1 MGRLKGGTQEGSEW
15 KPKNKHRS
23 ICLHSFSDL
32 SHVSAATF
40 MYLLKDCYLY
50 GTHKA
55 TPKFR
60 VLHQQVKGA
69 LNNGPQPGPFTY
81 IVQCMY
87 IIPLLGQSHAE
98 GFSHMLIS
106 SLRHLKS
113 VESVQKDFID
123 AKCLAAQL
131 VLDILASV
139 VPHEERIL
147 VKLLETFDIELK
159 DMAHALCGSE
169 LGDEDLTKTREHL
182 KQYVQ
187 SFMKSESYVTA
198 VALMTRFNIQCCDE
212 SFLIKLIGSN
222 QLKAAEEWAAFMG
235 KEMIILIIQKYLD
248 IKMLKSAN
256 ELVKQ
261 YDLTEEFPDVNYLY
275 KESSLKKLAEKGCWE
290 VAEVRAK
297 KETKLMEYLV
307 YLAMEA
313 GYMEKVDELCER
325 YSLEGYV
332 NSLVPEEVLSRSDY
346 LDLKKLILEEIVWV
360 DEINGL
366 INATSYIEACK
377 IIGVDC
383 EWKPNYEKGSKP
395 NKVSII
401 QIASDKKAFIFDL
414 IKLYEDDPKEL
425 DCCFRRIMCS
435 SNILKLA
442 KGYNLQCDLHQ
453 LSQSY
458 GELLCFQSYEML
470 LDIQKLFKETT
481 GGLSGL
487 SKKILGAGLNKTRRN
502 SNWEQRPLTQN
513 QKEYAA
519 LDAVVLVHIFHH
531 VRGQPQFGV
540 NEGRQ
545 AEWKSHILPFTG
557 FPGKSCT

>member
-1 MGRLKGGTQEGSEW
+1 MGCFKAETQEGCESNQHNEQQ
-15 KPKNKHRS
+15 S

-60 VLHQQVKGA
+60 ILQQQVKRA

-87 IIPLLGQSHAE
+87 IIPLLGQTYAE
-98 GFSHMLIS
+98 GFSHMLMS

-113 VESVQKDFID
+113 VESVQKDFFD
-123 AKCLAAQL
+123 AKHLAARL
-131 VLDILASV
+131 VLGILASV
-139 VPHEERIL
+139 VHHEERIL
-147 VKLLETFDIELK
+147 VKLLETFDIELR
-159 DMAHALCGSE
+159 DMAHVLYGSE
-169 LGDEDLTKTREHL
+169 LGDEDLVKATGHL

-187 SFMKSESYVTA
+187 CLMKSESYVTA
-198 VALMTRFNIQCCDE
+198 VTLITRFSIQCCDE
-212 SFLIKLIGSN
+212 SFLIKLIESN
-222 QLKAAEEWAAFMG
+222 QFKAAEKWAAFMG
-235 KEMIILIIQKYLD
+235 KEMICLIIQKYLD
-248 IKMLKSAN
+248 LRMIKSAN
-256 ELVKQ
+256 DLVKQ

-275 KESSLKKLAEKGCWE
+275 KESLLKKLAEKGCWDI
-290 VAEVRAK
+290 AEVRAK

-307 YLAMEA
+307 CLAMEA
-313 GYMEKVDELCER
+313 GYMEKVDELCQR

-332 NSLVPEEVLSRSDY
+332 NSLVPEEIFCGSDY
-346 LDLKKLILEEIVWV
+346 LDLKKLVLEEIVWV

-366 INATSYIEACK
+366 LNATSYIEACK

-383 EWKPNYEKGSKP
+383 EWKPNFEKGSRP

-414 IKLYEDDPKEL
+414 IKLYEDDPKVL
-425 DCCFRRIMCS
+425 DSCFRRIMCS
-435 SNILKLA
+435 SNILKL
-442 KGYNLQCDLHQ
+442 GYNLQCDLHQ

-458 GELLCFQSYEML
+458 GELECFQSYEML
-470 LDIQKLFKETT
+470 LDIQKLFKGAT

-502 SNWEQRPLTQN
+502 SNWEQRPLSQN

-531 VRGQPQFGV
+531 VKGQPQFGV
-540 NEGRQ
+540 TEGCKV
-545 AEWKSHILPFTG
+545 EWKSHIVSRVNSSRNPLRF
-557 FPGKSCT
+557 

>member
-1 MGRLKGGTQEGSEW
+1 MGRLKARAREASESNQ
-15 KPKNKHRS
+15 KNEHRS

-40 MYLLKDCYLY
+40 MYLLKDCYFY

-55 TPKFR
+55 TAKFR
-60 VLHQQVKGA
+60 ILQQQVKRA
-69 LNNGPQPGPFTY
+69 LNNAPQPGPFTY

-123 AKCLAAQL
+123 AKCLAARL

-159 DMAHALCGSE
+159 DMAHAFRGSE
-169 LGDEDLTKTREHL
+169 LGDEDLAAAREHL
-182 KQYVQ
+182 KQHVQ
-187 SFMKSESYVTA
+187 YFMKSESYVTA
-198 VALMTRFNIQCCDE
+198 VALMTRFSIQCCDE
-212 SFLIKLIGSN
+212 SFLMKLIGSK
-222 QLKAAEEWAAFMG
+222 QYKAAEEWAAFMG

-248 IKMLKSAN
+248 VKMLKSAN

-261 YDLTEEFPDVNYLY
+261 YDLAEEFPDVNYLY
-275 KESSLKKLAEKGCWE
+275 KESLLKKLAEKGCWD

-297 KETKLMEYLV
+297 KDTKLMEYLV

-332 NSLVPEEVLSRSDY
+332 NSLVPEEVMCQSDY
-346 LDLKKLILEEIVWV
+346 LELKKLILEEIVWV

-366 INATSYIEACK
+366 LSATTYIEACK

-383 EWKPNYEKGSKP
+383 EWKPNYEKGSRP
-395 NKVSII
+395 NKVAII

-414 IKLYEDDPKEL
+414 IKLYEDDPKAL

-435 SNILKLA
+435 SNILKL
-442 KGYNLQCDLHQ
+442 GYNLQCDLHQ

-502 SNWEQRPLTQN
+502 SDWEQRPLSQN

-519 LDAVVLVHIFHH
+519 LDAAVLVHIFHH

-545 AEWKSHILPFTG
+545 VEWKSHIVSRVNRARSPLRF
-557 FPGKSCT
+557 

>member
-1 MGRLKGGTQEGSEW
+1 MGCSKTQTQEDSEF
-15 KPKNKHRS
+15 NQCNEERS
-23 ICLHSFSDL
+23 LCLHSFSDL

-50 GTHKA
+50 GTDKA
-55 TPKFR
+55 TPKFKILQLQVKR
-60 VLHQQVKGA
+60 VL
-69 LNNGPQPGPFTY
+69 NNDPQPGPFTY
-81 IVQCMY
+81 VVQCMY
-87 IIPLLGQSHAE
+87 IVPLLGKTHAE

-113 VESVQKDFID
+113 VESVQKDFLD
-123 AKCLAAQL
+123 AKHLAARL
-131 VLDILASV
+131 ILDIVASI

-147 VKLLETFDIELK
+147 IKLLEAYDIELR
-159 DMAHALCGSE
+159 DMADALYGSE
-169 LGDEDLTKTREHL
+169 LGDEDLVKAKEHL

-187 SFMKSESYVTA
+187 CLMESESYVTA
-198 VALMTRFNIQCCDE
+198 VNLITRFSIQCYDE
-212 SFLIKLIGSN
+212 SFLTKLIEN
-222 QLKAAEEWAAFMG
+222 NHLEAAEKWAVFMG
-235 KEMIILIIQKYLD
+235 NEMICLIIQTYLD
-248 IKMLKSAN
+248 IKMLKRAN

-261 YDLTEEFPDVNYLY
+261 HDLTEKFPDVNYLY
-275 KESSLKKLAEKGCWE
+275 KESVLKKLAEKGCWDI
-290 VAEVRAK
+290 AEVRAK

-313 GYMEKVDELCER
+313 GYMEKVEELCQR

-332 NSLVPEEVLSRSDY
+332 NSLVPEEICCGSDY
-346 LDLKKLILEEIVWV
+346 LDLKELILEDIIWV
-360 DEINGL
+360 DEIDGL
-366 INATSYIEACK
+366 LNSISYIEACK

-383 EWKPNYEKGSKP
+383 EWKPNFEKGSKP

-414 IKLYEDDPKEL
+414 IKLYEDDPKVL
-425 DCCFRRIMCS
+425 DSCFRRIMCS
-435 SNILKLA
+435 SNILKL
-442 KGYNLQCDLHQ
+442 GYNLQCDLHQ

-458 GELLCFQSYEML
+458 GELKCFQSYEML
-470 LDIQKLFKETT
+470 LDIQKLFKGTT

-531 VRGQPQFGV
+531 VKGQPQFGV
-540 NEGRQ
+540 TEGCKV
-545 AEWKSHILPFTG
+545 EWKSHIVSRVKNSRSTLRF
-557 FPGKSCT
+557 

>member
-1 MGRLKGGTQEGSEW
+1 MGCLKAVIQEDYESSQNSEY
-15 KPKNKHRS
+15 RS

-40 MYLLKDCYLY
+40 MYLLKDSYLY

-55 TPKFR
+55 TLKFR
-60 VLHQQVKGA
+60 ILQQQVKSA
-69 LNNGPQPGPFTY
+69 LHNAPQPGPFTY

-87 IIPLLGQSHAE
+87 IVPLLGHSHAE

-113 VESVQKDFID
+113 MESVQEDFID

-159 DMAHALCGSE
+159 DMAHALYGSK
-169 LGDEDLTKTREHL
+169 LDFGDVEKTREHL

-187 SFMKSESYVTA
+187 CFMKSESYVTA
-198 VALMTRFNIQCCDE
+198 VALITRFSIQCCDE
-212 SFLIKLIGSN
+212 SFLITLMGSN
-222 QLKAAEEWAAFMG
+222 QFKEAEEWAAFMG
-235 KEMIILIIQKYLD
+235 KEMIVVLIQKYLD
-248 IKMLKSAN
+248 IKMLKGAN

-275 KESSLKKLAEKGCWE
+275 KESSLKKLAEKGCWD

-313 GYMEKVDELCER
+313 GYMEKVDELCQR
-325 YSLEGYV
+325 YSLEGYA
-332 NSLVPEEVLSRSDY
+332 NSLVPEEVFCRSDY
-346 LDLKKLILEEIVWV
+346 LDLKTLILEEIVWV
-360 DEINGL
+360 DEIEGL
-366 INATSYIEACK
+366 LNATSYIEACK

-383 EWKPNYEKGSKP
+383 EWKPNFEKGSRP

-414 IKLYEDDPKEL
+414 IKLYEDDPKAL

-435 SNILKLA
+435 SNLLKL
-442 KGYNLQCDLHQ
+442 GYNLQCDLHQ

-458 GELLCFQSYEML
+458 GELQCFQSYEML

-502 SNWEQRPLTQN
+502 SNWEKRPLSQN

-540 NEGRQ
+540 TEGRQ
-545 AEWKSHILPFTG
+545 VEWKSHIVSRVNR
-557 FPGKSCT
+557 SCSPLRF

>member
-1 MGRLKGGTQEGSEW
+1 MGCFKAETQEGCESNQHIEQ
-15 KPKNKHRS
+15 RS

-60 VLHQQVKGA
+60 ILQQQVKRA

-87 IIPLLGQSHAE
+87 IIPLLGQTYAE
-98 GFSHMLIS
+98 GFSHMLMS

-113 VESVQKDFID
+113 VESVQKDFFD
-123 AKCLAAQL
+123 AKHLAARL

-139 VPHEERIL
+139 VHHEERIL
-147 VKLLETFDIELK
+147 VKLLETFDIELR
-159 DMAHALCGSE
+159 DMAHALYGSE
-169 LGDEDLTKTREHL
+169 LGDEDLVKATGHL

-187 SFMKSESYVTA
+187 CLMKSESYVTA
-198 VALMTRFNIQCCDE
+198 VTMITRFSIQCCDE
-212 SFLIKLIGSN
+212 SFLIKLIESN
-222 QLKAAEEWAAFMG
+222 QFKAAEKWAVFMG
-235 KEMIILIIQKYLD
+235 KEMICLIIQKYLD
-248 IKMLKSAN
+248 LKMIKSAN

-275 KESSLKKLAEKGCWE
+275 KESLLKKLAEKGCWDI
-290 VAEVRAK
+290 AEVRAK
-297 KETKLMEYLV
+297 METKLMEYLV

-313 GYMEKVDELCER
+313 GYMEKVDELCQR

-332 NSLVPEEVLSRSDY
+332 NSLVPEEIFCGSDD
-346 LDLKKLILEEIVWV
+346 LDLKKLVLEEIVWV

-366 INATSYIEACK
+366 LNATSYIEACK

-383 EWKPNYEKGSKP
+383 EWKPNFEKGSRP

-414 IKLYEDDPKEL
+414 IKLYEDDPKAL
-425 DCCFRRIMCS
+425 DSCFRRIMCS
-435 SNILKLA
+435 SNILKL
-442 KGYNLQCDLHQ
+442 GYNLQCDLHQ

-458 GELLCFQSYEML
+458 GELECFQSYEML
-470 LDIQKLFKETT
+470 LDIQKLFKGAT

-502 SNWEQRPLTQN
+502 SNWEQRPLSQN

-540 NEGRQ
+540 TEGCKV
-545 AEWKSHILPFTG
+545 EWKSHIVSRVNSSRNPLRF
-557 FPGKSCT
+557 

>member
-1 MGRLKGGTQEGSEW
+1 MGCFKAETQEGCESNQHNEQQ
-15 KPKNKHRS
+15 S

-60 VLHQQVKGA
+60 ILQQQVKRA

-87 IIPLLGQSHAE
+87 IIPLLGQTYAE
-98 GFSHMLIS
+98 GFSHMLMS

-113 VESVQKDFID
+113 VESVQKDFFD
-123 AKCLAAQL
+123 AKHLAARL
-131 VLDILASV
+131 VLGILASV
-139 VPHEERIL
+139 VHHEERIL
-147 VKLLETFDIELK
+147 VKLLETFDIELR
-159 DMAHALCGSE
+159 DMAHVLYGSE
-169 LGDEDLTKTREHL
+169 LGDEDLVKATGHL

-187 SFMKSESYVTA
+187 CLMKSESYVTA
-198 VALMTRFNIQCCDE
+198 VTLITRFSIQCCDE
-212 SFLIKLIGSN
+212 SFLIKLIESN
-222 QLKAAEEWAAFMG
+222 QFKAAEKWAAFMG
-235 KEMIILIIQKYLD
+235 KEMICLIIQKYLD
-248 IKMLKSAN
+248 LRMIKSAN
-256 ELVKQ
+256 DLVKQ

-275 KESSLKKLAEKGCWE
+275 KESLLKKLAEKGCWDI
-290 VAEVRAK
+290 AEVRAK

-307 YLAMEA
+307 CLAMEA
-313 GYMEKVDELCER
+313 GYMEKVDELCQR

-332 NSLVPEEVLSRSDY
+332 NSLVPEEIFCGSDY
-346 LDLKKLILEEIVWV
+346 LDLKKLVLEEIVWV

-366 INATSYIEACK
+366 LNATSYIEACK

-383 EWKPNYEKGSKP
+383 EWKPNFEKGCRP

-414 IKLYEDDPKEL
+414 IKLYEDDPKVL
-425 DCCFRRIMCS
+425 DSCFRRIMCS
-435 SNILKLA
+435 SNILKL
-442 KGYNLQCDLHQ
+442 GYNLQCDLHQ

-458 GELLCFQSYEML
+458 GELECFQSYEML
-470 LDIQKLFKETT
+470 LDIQKLFKGAT

-502 SNWEQRPLTQN
+502 SNWEQRPLSQN

-531 VRGQPQFGV
+531 VKGQPQFGV
-540 NEGRQ
+540 TEGCKV
-545 AEWKSHILPFTG
+545 EWKSHIVSRVNSSRNPLRF
-557 FPGKSCT
+557 

>member
-1 MGRLKGGTQEGSEW
+1 MGCFKTGTEEGSESN
-15 KPKNKHRS
+15 PNNENRS

-40 MYLLKDCYLY
+40 MYLLKDCYQY

-113 VESVQKDFID
+113 VESAQKDFID
-123 AKCLAAQL
+123 AKSLAAQL

-159 DMAHALCGSE
+159 DMAHVFCGSE
-169 LGDEDLTKTREHL
+169 MRDEDLVKTREHL

-187 SFMKSESYVTA
+187 YYMKSESYVTA
-198 VALMTRFNIQCCDE
+198 VALITRFSIQCCDE
-212 SFLIKLIGSN
+212 SSLIKLFGSN
-222 QLKAAEEWAAFMG
+222 QFKAAEEWAAFMG

-275 KESSLKKLAEKGCWE
+275 KESSLKKLAEKGCWD

-325 YSLEGYV
+325 YSLE
-332 NSLVPEEVLSRSDY
+332 VPEEVFCRSDY

-360 DEINGL
+360 DEIKGL
-366 INATSYIEACK
+366 ISATSYIEACK

-414 IKLYEDDPKEL
+414 IKLYEDDPKAL

-435 SNILKLA
+435 SNILKL
-442 KGYNLQCDLHQ
+442 GYNLQCDLHQ

-502 SNWEQRPLTQN
+502 SNWEQRPLTQY

-531 VRGQPQFGV
+531 VRGQQQFGV
-540 NEGRQ
+540 NLGRQ
-545 AEWKSHILPFTG
+545 VEWKSHIVSRVNRSRSPLRF
-557 FPGKSCT
+557 

>member
-1 MGRLKGGTQEGSEW
+1 MGCSKTQTQEDSEF
-15 KPKNKHRS
+15 NQCNEERS
-23 ICLHSFSDL
+23 LCLHSFSDL

-50 GTHKA
+50 GTDKA
-55 TPKFR
+55 TPKFKI
-60 VLHQQVKGA
+60 LQLQVKRA
-69 LNNGPQPGPFTY
+69 LNNDPQPGPFTY
-81 IVQCMY
+81 VVQCMY
-87 IIPLLGQSHAE
+87 IVPLLGKTHAE

-113 VESVQKDFID
+113 VESVQKDFLD
-123 AKCLAAQL
+123 AKHLAARL
-131 VLDILASV
+131 ILDIVASI

-147 VKLLETFDIELK
+147 IKLLEVYDIELR
-159 DMAHALCGSE
+159 DMADALYGSE
-169 LGDEDLTKTREHL
+169 LGDEDLVKAKEHL

-187 SFMKSESYVTA
+187 CLMESESYVTA
-198 VALMTRFNIQCCDE
+198 VNLITRFSIQCYDE
-212 SFLIKLIGSN
+212 SFLTKLIEN
-222 QLKAAEEWAAFMG
+222 NHLEAAEKWAVFMG
-235 KEMIILIIQKYLD
+235 NEMICLIIQTYLD
-248 IKMLKSAN
+248 IKMLKRAN

-261 YDLTEEFPDVNYLY
+261 HDLTEKFPDVNYLY
-275 KESSLKKLAEKGCWE
+275 KESVLKKLAEKGCWDI
-290 VAEVRAK
+290 AEVRAK

-313 GYMEKVDELCER
+313 GYMEKVEELCQR

-332 NSLVPEEVLSRSDY
+332 NSLVPEEICCGSDY
-346 LDLKKLILEEIVWV
+346 LDLKELILEDIIWV
-360 DEINGL
+360 DEIDGL
-366 INATSYIEACK
+366 LNSISYIEACK

-383 EWKPNYEKGSKP
+383 EWKPNFEKGSKP

-414 IKLYEDDPKEL
+414 IKLYEDDPKVL
-425 DCCFRRIMCS
+425 DSCFRRIMCS
-435 SNILKLA
+435 SNILKL
-442 KGYNLQCDLHQ
+442 GYNLQCDLHQ

-458 GELLCFQSYEML
+458 GELKCFQSYEML
-470 LDIQKLFKETT
+470 LDIQKLFKGTT

-531 VRGQPQFGV
+531 VKGQPQFGV
-540 NEGRQ
+540 TEGCKV
-545 AEWKSHILPFTG
+545 EWKSHIVSRVKNSRSTLRF
-557 FPGKSCT
+557 

>member
-1 MGRLKGGTQEGSEW
+1 MGCFKAETQEGCESNQHNEQQ
-15 KPKNKHRS
+15 S

-60 VLHQQVKGA
+60 ILQQQVKRA

-87 IIPLLGQSHAE
+87 IIPLLGQTYAE
-98 GFSHMLIS
+98 GFSHMLMS

-113 VESVQKDFID
+113 VESVQKDFFD
-123 AKCLAAQL
+123 AKHLAARL
-131 VLDILASV
+131 VLGILASV
-139 VPHEERIL
+139 VHHEERIL
-147 VKLLETFDIELK
+147 VKLLETFDIELR
-159 DMAHALCGSE
+159 DMAHALYGSE
-169 LGDEDLTKTREHL
+169 LGDEDLVKATGHL

-187 SFMKSESYVTA
+187 CLMKSESYVTA
-198 VALMTRFNIQCCDE
+198 VTLITRFSIQCCDE
-212 SFLIKLIGSN
+212 SFLIKLIESN
-222 QLKAAEEWAAFMG
+222 QFKAAEKWAAFMG
-235 KEMIILIIQKYLD
+235 KEMICLIIQKYLD
-248 IKMLKSAN
+248 LRMIKSAN
-256 ELVKQ
+256 DLVKQ

-275 KESSLKKLAEKGCWE
+275 KESLLKKLAEKGCWDI
-290 VAEVRAK
+290 AEVRAK

-307 YLAMEA
+307 CLAMEA
-313 GYMEKVDELCER
+313 GYMEKVDELCQR

-332 NSLVPEEVLSRSDY
+332 NSLVPEEIFCGSDY
-346 LDLKKLILEEIVWV
+346 LDLKKLVLEEIVWV

-366 INATSYIEACK
+366 LNATSYIEACK

-383 EWKPNYEKGSKP
+383 EWKPNFEKGSRP

-414 IKLYEDDPKEL
+414 IKLYEDDPKVL
-425 DCCFRRIMCS
+425 DSCFRRIMCS
-435 SNILKLA
+435 SNILKL
-442 KGYNLQCDLHQ
+442 GYNLQCDLHQ

-458 GELLCFQSYEML
+458 GELECFQSYEML
-470 LDIQKLFKETT
+470 LDIQKLFKGAT

-502 SNWEQRPLTQN
+502 SNWEQRPLSQN

-531 VRGQPQFGV
+531 VKGQPQFGV
-540 NEGRQ
+540 TEGCKV
-545 AEWKSHILPFTG
+545 EWKSHIVSRVNSSRNPLRF
-557 FPGKSCT
+557 

>member
-1 MGRLKGGTQEGSEW
+1 MGRFKAGTQEGSES
-15 KPKNKHRS
+15 KPENEDRS

-40 MYLLKDCYLY
+40 MYLLKDCYTY
-50 GTHKA
+50 GTLKA
-55 TPKFR
+55 TSKFR
-60 VLHQQVKGA
+60 VLQQQVKGA
-69 LNNGPQPGPFTY
+69 LHNAPQPGPFTY

-87 IIPLLGQSHAE
+87 IIPLLGQSNAE
-98 GFSHMLIS
+98 GFSHLLIS

-123 AKCLAAQL
+123 AKCLAARL

-139 VPHEERIL
+139 VSHEERIL
-147 VKLLETFDIELK
+147 VKVLETFDVELK
-159 DMAHALCGSE
+159 DMAHALCGPE
-169 LGDEDLTKTREHL
+169 LGDEDLAKTREHL

-187 SFMKSESYVTA
+187 HFMKSESYVTA
-198 VALMTRFNIQCCDE
+198 VALITRFSIQCCDE

-222 QLKAAEEWAAFMG
+222 QLTAAEEWAAFMG

-248 IKMLKSAN
+248 IKMLKNAN
-256 ELVKQ
+256 KLVKQ
-261 YDLTEEFPDVNYLY
+261 YDLAEEFPDVNYLY
-275 KESSLKKLAEKGCWE
+275 KESSLKKLAEKGCWD

-325 YSLEGYV
+325 YSLQGYV
-332 NSLVPEEVLSRSDY
+332 NSLVPEEVLCRSDY

-360 DEINGL
+360 DEIKGL
-366 INATSYIEACK
+366 LNATSYIEACK
-377 IIGVDC
+377 VIGVDC
-383 EWKPNYEKGSKP
+383 EWKPNYEKGSKQ

-435 SNILKLA
+435 SNILKL
-442 KGYNLQCDLHQ
+442 GYNLQCDLHQ

-487 SKKILGAGLNKTRRN
+487 SKKILGAGLNKTRRI
-502 SNWEQRPLTQN
+502 SNWEQRPLTPN

-519 LDAVVLVHIFHH
+519 LDAAVLVHIFHH

-545 AEWKSHILPFTG
+545 MEWKSHIVSRVNRARSPLG
-557 FPGKSCT
+557 F